1 MPDSIATLGLQIS
14 SGAAMRDL
22 EKFTQ
27 ATNNLG
33 SVATNVKGKL
43 MSMLSIGVGWKL
55 GKEMLAGMAGN
66 QEALGKYVQ
75 VFGKYKTEADKT
87 VKELTASFNFAEAQA
102 QAHMATLADVFHKT
116 GLTMRDS
123 LDLTSQL
130 TKTAADLEAFTN
142 ASGGL
147 EQVSNS
153 LTSAMLGR
161 YQAVR
166 SLGIVLN
173 DQVIKQEKARQSAK
187 GLTFANEQ
195 AATAYA
201 RFSLIL
207 KQTAMAQGQVARE
220 SDNYS
225 NKLRNFRAR
234 VDDLTGNLGGAII
247 GPATKVVDVLTKVTK
262 AIDSL
267 SPRMKTVVVGTGAL
281 TIAALALG
289 PTLLKTYAAVKFIR
303 SGHESNEKAIQK
315 ETRSQITNT
324 GAMEA
329 GTGASAQATVQKNLE
344 ATARLRNA
352 QAIQAENLALSGQGR
367 ANAASAFGSIPS
379 KADKRAAKIAWRA
392 QTEGAR
398 KFAALP
404 GAMPYT
410 TANLGKN
417 VAKGTLG
424 KAGSVGTLANLA
436 PMFGKI
442 TAPLGKLNT
451 ALGKTF
457 STILKH
463 APLVSNFGGVLG
475 KCLGLFGTGGAVVGG
490 VVLALQAFKN
500 APQYLETFLNEG
512 LPKIKE
518 FAVKIPDYLWSGIKS
533 GIELGKRGAEAAGK
547 LIVDGMVGAAQTG
560 KRLLGFKT
568 EATRQYELNKQIEA
582 NNKKREALLQ
592 QEKEQR
598 AAEEKLLV
606 ARESAEKARV
616 KAQLEYNDSKDSD
629 STRLAKATQ
638 LRDSKAAEIRASEKR
653 LEELQKIVS
662 NPKANST
669 QRDDAIEEANA
680 LQEKLE
686 GLNNEWKEAAE
697 NVDKLADSVRQ
708 ASDSFK
714 EDQKGFEKAKEESQ
728 KSFDETVAQQN
739 FDNANSFRARQ
750 NALGTLLQRRQSEYD
765 ESISAQGIADEK
777 NAEIQ
782 RIQGLLTNDKVGSA
796 LADLR
801 TLAESG
807 DFQSQQARLQY
818 ASATAR
824 LSDAGYDLSDSDYFF
839 GKGSAQGLLEKITDS
854 QKDDQNRLGTLI
866 SERDEQLQIAGERG
880 ARLGALSEA
889 QKAVSDGMKEQQEA
903 VAEYDRE
910 QAEQD
915 RQRQRSEAQDARS
928 YQDAMFAR
936 QLRASDEYYSKDAL
950 GAAQSR
956 YQLIGSR
963 GAQDWQASVEALETQ
978 KKYLDDLNRQI
989 SVYDEKFRNGT
1000 LTDEE
1005 SKERERLLKERDT
1018 RQSEYDSDYKDA
1030 VQRRI
1035 STEDELLGLESTM
1048 RSEYVKQAEE
1058 YAGKQADEMRKQLTA
1073 QAQAEEEQQRIR
1085 LEERS
1090 RMDEERRQ
1098 AVQGQ
1103 KAITSGSSEA
1113 FAIASRIYDR
1123 GREELPPEKKI
1134 EKSTEKIEEYVKAMQ
1149 ETLVDY
1155 LTGNAGNLTLSMG
1168 Y

>member
-267 SPRMKTVVVGTGAL
+267 SPRMKTVVVGTGAAVIATL
-281 TIAALALG
+281 ALAPTLIKTGAALKYLG
-289 PTLLKTYAAVKFIR
+289 ISIFTKK
-303 SGHESNEKAIQK
+303 K
-315 ETRSQITNT
+315 ETDADTKSQALNT
-324 GAMEA
+324 GATEA
-329 GTGASAQATVQKNLE
+329 NTGASAQATVQKNLE

-379 KADKRAAKIAWRA
+379 KADKRAAKIEWRA

-424 KAGSVGTLANLA
+424 KAGSVGALANLA

-457 STILKH
+457 SAILKH

-500 APQYLETFLNEG
+500 APEYLEKFLQEG

-638 LRDSKAAEIRASEKR
+638 LRDSKAAEIRAKELR
-653 LEELQKIVS
+653 LQTLQGIVS
-662 NPKANST
+662 NPNANST

-680 LQEKLE
+680 LQEQLE
-686 GLNNEWKEAAE
+686 TLNSEWKEAAE

-714 EDQKGFEKAKEESQ
+714 EDQKGFDKAKEEAQ
-728 KSFDETVAQQN
+728 KSFDETLAQQN
-739 FDNANSFRARQ
+739 FENATSFQARQ
-750 NALGTLLQRRQSEYD
+750 NALGTLVQRRQSEYE
-765 ESISAQGIADEK
+765 ESLSAQGLADEK
-777 NAEIQ
+777 NAEIK
-782 RIQGLLTNDKVGSA
+782 RIQGLLTNDKVGTA

-801 TLAESG
+801 SLAESG
-807 DFQSQQARLQY
+807 DLSQDARIKF

-880 ARLGALSEA
+880 NRLSAVNEA
-889 QKAVSDGMKEQQEA
+889 QKTLSESMKEQREA

-928 YQDAMFAR
+928 YQDTMFAR

-956 YQLIGSR
+956 YQLIGAR
-963 GAQDWQASVEALETQ
+963 GAQDWQTSVEALETQ

>member
-1 MPDSIATLGLQIS
+1 MPDSISTLALRVS
-14 SGAAMRDL
+14 TDEAMRDL
-22 EKFTQ
+22 TQ
-27 ATNNLG
+27 FRNATNDLG
-33 SVATNVKGKL
+33 NVAMSVKGKL
-43 MSMLSIGVGWKL
+43 LSLFSVGVGWKL

-66 QEALGKYVQ
+66 QEALGKYIQ
-75 VFGKYKTEADKT
+75 VFGRYKTEADKT

-116 GLTMRDS
+116 GLSMRDS
-123 LDLTSQL
+123 LNLTSQL
-130 TKTAADLEAFTN
+130 TKTASDIEAFTN

-147 EQVSNS
+147 EQVSQS

-161 YQAVR
+161 YLAVR
-166 SLGIVLN
+166 SFGIVINSELVN
-173 DQVIKQEKARQSAK
+173 QEKARQAAK
-187 GLTFANEQ
+187 GLTFANDQ

-201 RFSLIL
+201 RYALIV

-262 AIDSL
+262 AVDSL
-267 SPRMKTVVVGTGAL
+267 SPRMKTVVVGTGAAV
-281 TIAALALG
+281 IATLALAPALVK
-289 PTLLKTYAAVKFIR
+289 TLAAVKFLR
-303 SGHESNEKAIQK
+303 AGHESNEKAINA

-324 GAMEA
+324 GATEA

-392 QTEGAR
+392 QTKLGMNPDP
-398 KFAALP
+398 KTFQFITP
-404 GAMPYT
+404 
-410 TANLGKN
+410 TASKNALGK
-417 VAKGTLG
+417 VGA
-424 KAGSVGTLANLA
+424 AGGLANLA

-457 STILKH
+457 SAILKH
-463 APLVSNFGGVLG
+463 APLVSRFGGVLG

-500 APQYLETFLNEG
+500 APQYLEKFLHEG
-512 LPKIKE
+512 LPKIKD

-547 LIVDGMVGAAQTG
+547 LVVDAMVGAGQLG

-568 EATRQYELNKQIEA
+568 EASRQYELNKQIEA

-598 AAEEKLLV
+598 AAEEKLLI
-606 ARESAEKARV
+606 ARDSAEKARV
-616 KAQLEYNDSKDSD
+616 KAQLEYNDTKESD
-629 STRLAKATQ
+629 SAKLARATE
-638 LRDSKAAEIRASEKR
+638 LRDSKAAEIRTKELR
-653 LEELQKIVS
+653 LQALQGIVS
-662 NPKANST
+662 NPNANST
-669 QRDDAIEEANA
+669 QRDDAVEEASA
-680 LQEKLE
+680 LQEQLE
-686 GLNNEWKEAAE
+686 TLNSEWKEAAE

-714 EDQKGFEKAKEESQ
+714 EDQKGFDKAKEEAQ
-728 KSFDETVAQQN
+728 KSFDETLAQQN
-739 FDNANSFRARQ
+739 FENATSFQARQ
-750 NALGTLLQRRQSEYD
+750 NALGTLVQRRQSEY
-765 ESISAQGIADEK
+765 EETLSAQGLADEK

-839 GKGSAQGLLEKITDS
+839 GKGSAQGLLEKITES

-880 ARLGALSEA
+880 SRLSAINEA
-889 QKAVSDGMKEQQEA
+889 QKTLSESMKEQREA
-903 VAEYDRE
+903 VAEFDRNE
-910 QAEQD
+910 QEKERL
-915 RQRQRSEAQDARS
+915 RQRQEAQTNRS
-928 YQDAMFAR
+928 YEDTMFAR
-936 QLRASDEYYSKDAL
+936 QLRASDEYFGKDAL

-956 YQLIGSR
+956 YQLIGAR
-963 GAQDWQASVEALETQ
+963 GAQDWQTSLEALEAQ

-1005 SKERERLLKERDT
+1005 SKERERLLSERET

-1035 STEDELLGLESTM
+1035 SNEDELLGLESTI
-1048 RSEYVKQAEE
+1048 RSEYLKEIE
-1058 YAGKQADEMRKQLTA
+1058 DYAGKEADEMRKQLTA
-1073 QAQAEEEQQRIR
+1073 QAEQEQEQQRVR

-1134 EKSTEKIEEYVKAMQ
+1134 EKSTEQIEQYVKAMQ

>member
-1 MPDSIATLGLQIS
+1 MPDSISTLALRVS
-14 SGAAMRDL
+14 TDEAMRDL
-22 EKFTQ
+22 TQ
-27 ATNNLG
+27 FRNATNDLG
-33 SVATNVKGKL
+33 NVAMSVKGKL
-43 MSMLSIGVGWKL
+43 LSLFSVGVGWKL

-66 QEALGKYVQ
+66 QEALGKYIQ
-75 VFGKYKTEADKT
+75 VFGRYKTEADKT

-116 GLTMRDS
+116 GLSMRDS
-123 LDLTSQL
+123 LNLTSQL
-130 TKTAADLEAFTN
+130 TKTASDIEAFTN

-147 EQVSNS
+147 EQVSES

-161 YQAVR
+161 YQSVR

-173 DQVIKQEKARQSAK
+173 GELIKQEKARQAAK
-187 GLTFANEQ
+187 GLTFANDQ

-201 RFSLIL
+201 RYALIV

-281 TIAALALG
+281 TIAALALA
-289 PTLLKTYAAVKFIR
+289 PALVKTLAAVKFLR
-303 SGHESNEKAIQK
+303 AGHESNEKAINA

-324 GAMEA
+324 GATEA
-329 GTGASAQATVQKNLE
+329 GTGASAQATAQKNLE

-367 ANAASAFGSIPS
+367 ANAASTFGSIPS

-392 QTEGAR
+392 QTKLGMNPDP
-398 KFAALP
+398 KTFQFITP
-404 GAMPYT
+404 
-410 TANLGKN
+410 TASKNALGK
-417 VAKGTLG
+417 VGA
-424 KAGSVGTLANLA
+424 AGGLANLA

-457 STILKH
+457 SAILKH

-500 APQYLETFLNEG
+500 APQYLEKFLHEG
-512 LPKIKE
+512 LPKIKD

-547 LIVDGMVGAAQTG
+547 LVVDAMVGAGQLG

-568 EATRQYELNKQIEA
+568 EASRQYELNKQIEA

-598 AAEEKLLV
+598 AAEEKLLI
-606 ARESAEKARV
+606 ARDSAEKSRV
-616 KAQLEYNDSKDSD
+616 KAQLEYNDTKESD
-629 STRLAKATQ
+629 SAKLARATE
-638 LRDSKAAEIRASEKR
+638 LRDSKAAEIRAKELR
-653 LEELQKIVS
+653 LQTLQGIVS
-662 NPKANST
+662 NPNANST

-680 LQEKLE
+680 LQEQLE
-686 GLNNEWKEAAE
+686 TLNSEWKEAAE

-714 EDQKGFEKAKEESQ
+714 EDQKGFDKAKEEAQ
-728 KSFDETVAQQN
+728 KSFDETLAQQN
-739 FDNANSFRARQ
+739 FENANSFQARQ
-750 NALGTLLQRRQSEYD
+750 NALGTLVQRRQSEYE
-765 ESISAQGIADEK
+765 ESLSAQGLADEK

-782 RIQGLLTNDKVGSA
+782 RIQGLLTNDKVGTA

-801 TLAESG
+801 SLAESG
-807 DFQSQQARLQY
+807 DLSQDARIKF

-824 LSDAGYDLSDSDYFF
+824 LSDAGYELSDSDYYF

-880 ARLGALSEA
+880 NRLSAVNEA
-889 QKAVSDGMKEQQEA
+889 QKTLSESMKEQREA
-903 VAEYDRE
+903 VAEYDRNE
-910 QAEQD
+910 QEKERL
-915 RQRQRSEAQDARS
+915 RQREEAQTNRS
-928 YQDAMFAR
+928 YEDTMFAR
-936 QLRASDEYYSKDAL
+936 QLRASDEYFGKDAL

-956 YQLIGSR
+956 YQLIGAR
-963 GAQDWQASVEALETQ
+963 GAQDWQTSVEALETQ

-1005 SKERERLLKERDT
+1005 SKERERLLSERET

-1035 STEDELLGLESTM
+1035 SNEDELLGLESTI
-1048 RSEYVKQAEE
+1048 RSEYLKEIE
-1058 YAGKQADEMRKQLTA
+1058 DYAGKEADEMRKQLTA
-1073 QAQAEEEQQRIR
+1073 QAEAEQEQQRVR

-1090 RMDEERRQ
+1090 RMEEERRQ

-1103 KAITSGSSEA
+1103 RAIASGSSEA

-1134 EKSTEKIEEYVKAMQ
+1134 EKSTEQIEQYVKAMQ